1 MPSGIKRII
10 IMTYQEFR
18 AEMEDLEEQ
27 YKLEKHRILCEYVM
41 SWCPYKI
48 GDIVRDHIGFVKI
61 EKISPIIGICNKAD
75 ICMFGT
81 EYTAK
86 MEPKKTGTKRNIYH
100 SNIEQYENSTK
111 KEK

>member
-1 MPSGIKRII
+1 
-10 IMTYQEFR
+10 MTHQEFR

-27 YKLEKHRILCEYVM
+27 YKLEKKRILNEYVM

-61 EKISPIIGICNKAD
+61 EKIVPIIGICNKVD
-75 ICMFGT
+75 IMMLGT
-81 EYTAK
+81 ECTLK
-86 MEPKKTGTKRNIYH
+86 LEPKKTGTRRNIYH

-111 KEK
+111 DKK

>member
-1 MPSGIKRII
+1 
-10 IMTYQEFR
+10 MTYQEFR

-41 SWCPYKI
+41 SWCPYKV
-48 GDIVRDHIGFVKI
+48 GDIVRDHIGYVKI
-61 EKISPIIGICNKAD
+61 LRIHPIIGICNKVD
-75 ICMFGT
+75 IMMKGM

-86 MEPKKTGTKRNIYH
+86 GEPKKYGTVRQIYH

>member
-1 MPSGIKRII
+1 MDYK
-10 IMTYQEFR
+10 EFR

-27 YKLEKHRILCEYVM
+27 YKLEKKRIINEYVM

-61 EKISPIIGICNKAD
+61 EKIVPIIGICNKVD
-75 ICMFGT
+75 IMMLGT
-81 EYTAK
+81 EYTLK
-86 MEPKKTGTKRNIYH
+86 LEPKKTGTRRNIYH

-111 KEK
+111 DKK